1 MNNIQIDLG
10 DIKYPVLIKPNII
23 NEFCD
28 IYKTVGGKGET
39 YFIVDALVYKKYKKS
54 FDEKI
59 SKLNAK
65 LFCLSAGKSNK
76 TFASALSIFADLNVN
91 NISRDSTIVAI
102 GGGVIGDLAGFI
114 ASCWYRGV
122 RLIHLPTTLLS
133 AVDSCLGGKTAI
145 NFRDTVNAIGTYHH
159 PIAIFIDTSMISN
172 LPKRE
177 VSSGFG
183 EIIKYSVLGSNDITA
198 LLEGDNSITED
209 ILGQI
214 IGYSLLTKQKF
225 VKDDVRESQNRLFL
239 NFGHTIGHAIEFS
252 TIYNGTET
260 LRHGEGVALGMIA
273 IFRICIFL
281 EMLQEK
287 DLGRLVKL
295 LNKYDLPTSFK
306 ASSIGMNKE
315 DLIGKV
321 VDLTFKDKK
330 RTAGSLRLVIAK
342 GWGNPDIYY
351 TKNRN
356 LIELG
361 AREVIL

>member
-1 MNNIQIDLG
+1 MNNIQVDLG
-10 DIKYPVLIKPNII
+10 DSKYPVFIGTNII
-23 NEFCD
+23 DEFCG
-28 IYKTVGGKGET
+28 IYETVGGKGET
-39 YFIVDALVYKKYKKS
+39 YFIVDEFVYKKHQKCIDKQ
-54 FDEKI
+54 I
-59 SKLNAK
+59 SKLHAK
-65 LFCLSAGKSNK
+65 FFCLSAGKANK
-76 TFASALSIFADLNVN
+76 TFASAMCIFADLNFS

-159 PIAIFIDTSMISN
+159 PIAIFIDTSILYD
-172 LPKRE
+172 LPQRE
-177 VSSGFG
+177 ISSGFG
-183 EIIKYSVLGSNDITA
+183 EIIKYSVLGSSDITA
-198 LLEGDNSITED
+198 LIENDEDITVG

-225 VKDDVRESQNRLFL
+225 VKDDVRESKKRLSL

-252 TIYNGTET
+252 TIYNGIET
-260 LRHGEGVALGMIA
+260 LRHGEGVALGMVA
-273 IFRICIFL
+273 IFRICIYL
-281 EMLQEK
+281 KMLREE
-287 DLGRLVKL
+287 DLDRLVRILK
-295 LNKYDLPTSFK
+295 KYELPTSFN
-306 ASSIGMNKE
+306 ASSIGMNRE

-321 VDLTFKDKK
+321 VDLAFKDKK
-330 RTAGSLRLVIAK
+330 RTSDSLRLVIVK

-351 TKNRN
+351 TKDRN

-361 AREVIL
+361 VNEVIL